1 MIDIP
6 SLFKTT
12 GEFKALCS
20 DKKKGV
26 LSHAY
31 LTVTPDGRFLDE
43 YLKYIAKI
51 FVCEEDEPCLRCRKC
66 RLIDRNAYADVRFF
80 PKDDAVKTE
89 DVTAIIEES
98 FIKPVEDDKKVFII
112 SHAETM
118 SDIAQNKLLKTL
130 EEPPANVYMIL
141 GATGEFPLLSTLKSR
156 VKKFEIPAF
165 SDRALFSALKDDCPD
180 AEKLRI
186 AIAAGDGTAGG
197 ALNLYNDEEFAEIT
211 EVATDVIVNMKK
223 STEILAFSNKVA
235 ATRCDLKEFL
245 SVLLIAFREM
255 LCKSEGRADL
265 IRSEKLFDGIK
276 GAEGFTRGAIMHA
289 IDKTNEALTR
299 KKYNGN
305 DQMITEWLFFQIL
318 EGKYKWQK

>member
-12 GEFKALCS
+12 GEYRALIT

-43 YLKYIAKI
+43 YLKFIAKI
-51 FVCEEDEPCLRCRKC
+51 FVCEESEPCLKCRKC
-66 RLIDRNAYADVRFF
+66 RLIDQNAYSDVRFF
-80 PKDDAVKTE
+80 PKEETLKTE
-89 DVTAIIEES
+89 DVTEIIEES
-98 FIKPVEDDKKVFII
+98 YIKPVEDGKKVFII

-118 SDIAQNKLLKTL
+118 SEIAQNKLLKTL
-130 EEPPANVYMIL
+130 EEPPENVYIVI
-141 GATGEFPLLSTLKSR
+141 GATSEFPLLSTLKSR

-165 SDRALFSALKDDCPD
+165 SDDALISALKEDCPD
-180 AEKLRI
+180 GERLKTAV
-186 AIAAGDGTAGG
+186 AAGDGTAGR
-197 ALNLYNDEEFAEIT
+197 ALSLYNDDELAEIT
-211 EVATDVIVNMKK
+211 DLVSDVILNMKK
-223 STEILAFSNKVA
+223 SSEILAFSNKVYDLK
-235 ATRCDLKEFL
+235 CDLKEFL
-245 SVLLIAFREM
+245 SVLLLAFREM
-255 LCKSEGRADL
+255 LCYCENRKDL
-265 IRSEKLFDGIK
+265 IRSESLFDRIK
-276 GAEGFTRGAIMHA
+276 DAEGFNRGSIMHA
-289 IDKTNEALTR
+289 IDKTGEALTR